1 MLKCTHICA
10 NFSLNTLLLQVQR
23 AKSISI
29 CVNFPTISKND
40 SPTGYCENP
49 NGWIQRLIKQVS
61 IQKYEMY
68 LKPFRRIYRRDC
80 GMRRDWKSVGR
91 CEQKAQNNGLKRLAK
106 VPFLLLGKCFI
117 RVGFLIILFSN
128 FWKFFLQ
135 TKWSQAAQNAKW
147 ISFDSRHYSTGRSVL
162 KLKIFSSTCS
172 QKLTEAQLS
181 LCRDIRRRGKNK
193 VFQHLHSPVTFSST
207 KILCR
212 VWPLLWYMLY
222 WGNAAYKP

>member
-91 CEQKAQNNGLKRLAK
+91 CEQKAQNNGLKRLTK
-106 VPFLLLGKCFI
+106 VPFFAIGEMFYSCWFSYYSIFQLLKVLSANKMITSCTKCQMNQ
-117 RVGFLIILFSN
+117 LWLAALFHGAICP
-128 FWKFFLQ
+128 Q
-135 TKWSQAAQNAKW
+135 TKN
-147 ISFDSRHYSTGRSVL
+147 IFFDL
-162 KLKIFSSTCS
+162 QPKIDRSST
-172 QKLTEAQLS
+172 
-181 LCRDIRRRGKNK
+181 
-193 VFQHLHSPVTFSST
+193 
-207 KILCR
+207 
-212 VWPLLWYMLY
+212 
-222 WGNAAYKP
+222 